1 MKAMKVIRDPEAFQ
15 LLADETRRKIIYL
28 LRVKE
33 MNVGQLA
40 AELNLTPQ
48 AVYHHVKKLVK
59 GEMVEVTREE
69 RCCSGHMIES
79 YYRAT
84 ADSFSLSHGNIKT
97 QILRDKRLATERVT
111 HALNALSKLGF
122 KLEFDDSKVS
132 QLVDVLAELDESCN
146 IEKQEDAIYEM
157 DDLDYLAKDTAR
169 EFAANLLMSD
179 ADVAKQEKIR
189 KKLRNMLLSL
199 AKN

>member
-1 MKAMKVIRDPEAFQ
+1 MQVIRDPEAYQ

-33 MNVGQLA
+33 MTVGQLA

-69 RCCSGHMIES
+69 RSGHMIES

-84 ADSFSLSHGNIKT
+84 AETFSLSYGKMKT
-97 QILRDKRLATERVT
+97 QSLRDRKMAKERII
-111 HALNALSKLGF
+111 ASLNVLKTLGF
-122 KLEFDDSKVS
+122 KLEFDENKIS
-132 QLVDVLAELDESCN
+132 QLVDVLASLEECCSDE
-146 IEKQEDAIYEM
+146 KLEDSIYER
-157 DDLDYLAKDTAR
+157 DDLDYLVKATAKDLASI
-169 EFAANLLMSD
+169 ASMSD
-179 ADVAKQEKIR
+179 EEAARQEKIR
-189 KKLRNMLLSL
+189 KKLRTLLLSMV
-199 AKN
+199 KK